1 MHCRRQRYLR
11 PALSLPENDKVSDRV
26 RSHAVQNILV
36 NFCLLVQALH
46 HLPLQEV
53 LVPEV
58 TFPQYS
64 VQDN

>member
-1 MHCRRQRYLR
+1 MHFRRQRYQR
-11 PALSLPENDKVSDRV
+11 TALSLPENNKVSDGV
-26 RSHAVQNILV
+26 RSHGVQHILV

-58 TFPQYS
+58 TFSQHS